1 MTSSQ
6 GSYVDA
12 LRHRDFRMLTIAQT
26 QSMMGD
32 WAYSVALVVFVYAET
47 ASPGW
52 VAASALARMLLA
64 ALTKRPTLTR
74 SSMASRVGGQT
85 LDPGAVGRG
94 SLPRGEGE
102 EVLASG
108 LGDLTGPGGGSV
120 LSAGRGTVARGRSV
134 GLKQVRLRGVE
145 MKARLPA
152 TDGRMPLSP

>member
-1 MTSSQ
+1 
-6 GSYVDA
+6 
-12 LRHRDFRMLTIAQT
+12 MLTIAQT

-108 LGDLTGPGGGSV
+108 LEDLDRSGGRCGASGREGDCRQGSECRAE
-120 LSAGRGTVARGRSV
+120 AGQAAGC
-134 GLKQVRLRGVE
+134 
-145 MKARLPA
+145 
-152 TDGRMPLSP
+152 